1 MDPIHPIVPQPPTIA
16 PVPPAPMA
24 GRIDRERRR
33 EPDSGGGQGRRKRPD
48 AKVDIHGTSADAT
61 DQSSWE
67 DYDVSD
73 YDEQGE
79 SGLHVDI
86 EA

>member
-1 MDPIHPIVPQPPTIA
+1 MDPIHPIIPGAATIA
-16 PVPPAPMA
+16 PIPPAPMA
-24 GRIDRERRR
+24 GKIDHESRRG
-33 EPDSGGGQGRRKRPD
+33 PNSGGQGGRKRYD
-48 AKVDIHGTSADAT
+48 ATVDIHGTSDDAP

-67 DYDVSD
+67 DYDVTD